1 MNIRIGSDP
10 VIFTKKKDMTVCN
23 NMSFFVFFVLEQ
35 VDVALKNKMDLSLGV
50 ALGSSSQIALL
61 VVPFSVS
68 WWEGRWK
75 WGKDGGQNGAHLF
88 LNGKGDRGSDTGIF
102 LTKKKKKM
110 SLVETKEVEVEDGFF
125 FDICCFLVAN
135 TLVELC
141 RIRHF

>member
-1 MNIRIGSDP
+1 MKFPDRIPS
-10 VIFTKKKDMTVCN
+10 FSLKKKDMTVCN
-23 NMSFFVFFVLEQ
+23 NMSFFGYFCLEQ

-88 LNGKGDRGSDTGIF
+88 LNGKG
-102 LTKKKKKM
+102 
-110 SLVETKEVEVEDGFF
+110 
-125 FDICCFLVAN
+125 
-135 TLVELC
+135 
-141 RIRHF
+141 